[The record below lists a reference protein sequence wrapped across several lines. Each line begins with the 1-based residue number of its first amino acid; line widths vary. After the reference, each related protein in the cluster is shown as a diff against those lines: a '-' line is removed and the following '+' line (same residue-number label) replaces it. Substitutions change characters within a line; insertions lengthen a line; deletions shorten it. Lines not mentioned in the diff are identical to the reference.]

1 MNDTVEMRPQT
12 GPGLGSGVT
21 ATNGAKQAHVI
32 VLGNEK
38 GGSGK
43 STTAMHVI
51 ASLMV
56 QGYDVGSID
65 VDARQGSLT
74 RYLENRRAYAERNDA
89 RLLQPRHHVVPA
101 SRADS
106 VTARENEETER
117 FLQSVADLSSLNQFV
132 VIDCPGTDSHLSR
145 LAHSHADTLI
155 TPLNDSFVD
164 LDVLARVDWETNE
177 VKRLSH
183 YSELVWESKK
193 LRAQRDRGSIDWIV
207 MRNRMSS
214 LDAHNKRRVHD
225 ALVQLE
231 QRVGFRAA
239 AGLGERVIYR
249 ELFLQGLTL
258 LDFRKTGVER
268 DMTMSHVAARQELR
282 HLIDS
287 LDLPGLVAHAAE

>member
-1 MNDTVEMRPQT
+1 MGQSSS
-12 GPGLGSGVT
+12 SGVIFVSINT
-21 ATNGAKQAHVI
+21 VGSAGQKPGKAHIV

-51 ASLMV
+51 ASLLV
-56 QGYDVGSID
+56 QGYSVGSID
-65 VDARQGSLT
+65 VDARQGSLS
-74 RYLENRRAYAERNDA
+74 RYLENRRVYGEKHEL
-89 RLLQPRHHVVPA
+89 RLLQPRHHMVPP
-101 SRADS
+101 SNHDS
-106 VTARENEETER
+106 IPDREKEETER
-117 FLQSVADLSSLNQFV
+117 FLQSLEDLSSLNDFV
-132 VIDCPGTDSHLSR
+132 VVDCPGSDSHLSR

-164 LDVLARVDWETNE
+164 LDVLARVDWETNNI
-177 VKRLSH
+177 VRLSH

-193 LRAQRDRGSIDWIV
+193 MRALRDRGSIDWVV
-207 MRNRMSS
+207 MRNRMSH
-214 LDAHNKRRVHD
+214 LDAHNKRKVHD

-231 QRVGFRAA
+231 KRVGFRAA

-258 LDFRKTGVER
+258 LDFKSTGVER
-268 DMTMSHVAARQELR
+268 EMTMSHVAARQELR

-287 LDLPGLVAHAAE
+287 LQLPGIVADAAE

>member
-1 MNDTVEMRPQT
+1 MNEISRT
-12 GPGLGSGVT
+12 GTGGSPG
-21 ATNGAKQAHVI
+21 KAHII

-56 QGYDVGSID
+56 GGFDVGSID
-65 VDARQGSLT
+65 VDARQGSLS
-74 RYLENRRAYAERNDA
+74 RYLENRRVYADKNGA
-89 RLLQPRHHVVPA
+89 NLLQPRHHVVPA
-101 SRADS
+101 SNRDS
-106 VTARENEETER
+106 IAEREAEETER
-117 FLQSVADLSSLNQFV
+117 FLQSLADLAALNHFV
-132 VIDCPGTDSHLSR
+132 VIDCPGSDGHLSR

-164 LDVLARVDWETNE
+164 LDVLARVNWETSR
-177 VKRLSH
+177 VQRLSH

-193 LRAQRDRGSIDWIV
+193 IRAQRDRGSIDWVV
-207 MRNRMSS
+207 MRNRMSQ

-225 ALVQLE
+225 ALVELE
-231 QRVGFRAA
+231 SRVGFRTAS
-239 AGLGERVIYR
+239 GLGERVIYR

-282 HLIDS
+282 HVIDS
-287 LDLPGLVAHAAE
+287 LQLPGMLAHAAE